1 MSSIKIEIAD
11 IVNMDTDCIVNAANS
26 GLRMGGG
33 VCGAIFNA
41 AGARELQAACD
52 EIGGCPTGN
61 AVITPGFK
69 LKARYIIHAV
79 GPVWNGTDED
89 RKLLKSCYIE
99 SLEKAREKK
108 CHSVA
113 FPLISAGIF
122 GCPID
127 EAWEQAIKGCK
138 EWIKKYLDYEMEI
151 IFTVRKQHIKDVG
164 DCLISR

>member
-1 MSSIKIEIAD
+1 MSNVTIQIAD
-11 IVNMDTDCIVNAANS
+11 ITTMHTDCIVNAANS

-41 AGARELQAACD
+41 AGPNRLQAACD
-52 EIGGCPTGN
+52 EIGGCPTGG
-61 AVITPGFK
+61 AVITPAFK
-69 LKARYIIHAV
+69 LKAKYIIHAV

-89 RKLLKSCYIE
+89 RGLLKSCYIE
-99 SLEKAREKK
+99 SLDRAMEND
-108 CHSVA
+108 CHSIA

-138 EWIKKYLDYEMEI
+138 EWIKKYPDYEMEI
-151 IFTVRKQHIKDVG
+151 IYTVRKQHIKDVG